1 MPFFKKN
8 FLRNF
13 PHSFQKSLPHV
24 CVLYTCRYVWAHWWI
39 LIYRSEADVIFLYY
53 SPSWFL
59 RQDLLLSLSS
69 GNSARQAASEPPTP
83 GLQALSTV
91 PGIYVSARH
100 LNWSPHAYIT
110 STFPTEPSSHPRVS
124 FLGLTS
130 AILFLEVTKS
140 ESYFHS
146 LVLRPSLAD
155 VNSVGGLERWL
166 SAVHTCGPES
176 AALELTWKQAWP
188 HVPITAE
195 LGEGRHKDRFAK
207 DRCYQPGW
215 QTELQAQWETLSQ
228 GNGWR
233 AIEGDAWN
241 LLRPVHGHSHMC
253 IWTTHTHT
261 KTQQPQTTQTSTR
274 SEKCLQQPWHLHG
287 AQYQSQDGHC
297 GHGHVEV
304 FPPDQVRKAM
314 KGPLMQDIAT
324 VTACAYYY
332 KNEEAEAIRG
342 QMKEKGVKW
351 EDFFIVSK
359 FWATCFEGKL
369 LNRAIRSPSGSG
381 TGLFGPQLIQWPWDF
396 SPESFPTSDKVSVL
410 TSKITFLDVGKVR
423 EDLVNEELVKA
434 PCCSLLCP
442 LRVLPPSYQINT
454 PRGLLLINAQY

>member
-24 CVLYTCRYVWAHWWI
+24 YVLCTCRYVWAHWWI
-39 LIYRSEADVIFLYY
+39 LMYRSEADVIFLYY

-69 GNSARQAASEPPTP
+69 GNSARRAASEPPTP

-140 ESYFHS
+140 ESHFHS

-304 FPPDQVRKAM
+304 FPPQPSQESHEGTINAGYCHGDCMCLLLQ
-314 KGPLMQDIAT
+314 
-324 VTACAYYY
+324 
-332 KNEEAEAIRG
+332 EWRG
-342 QMKEKGVKW
+342 RSHPRSDER
-351 EDFFIVSK
+351 
-359 FWATCFEGKL
+359 EGC
-369 LNRAIRSPSGSG
+369 
-381 TGLFGPQLIQWPWDF
+381 
-396 SPESFPTSDKVSVL
+396 EV
-410 TSKITFLDVGKVR
+410 
-423 EDLVNEELVKA
+423 
-434 PCCSLLCP
+434 
-442 LRVLPPSYQINT
+442 
-454 PRGLLLINAQY
+454 RGLLHCQQVLGYLLWGKTAEQSHQKPLRIWNWIIWASAYSVAMGLQPWELSHKW

>member
-24 CVLYTCRYVWAHWWI
+24 CVLHTCRYVWAHWWI

-69 GNSARQAASEPPTP
+69 GNSARRAASEPPTP

-166 SAVHTCGPES
+166 GAVHTCGPES

-207 DRCYQPGW
+207 DRWLPTWLTNRTAGSVRDSVSGEW
-215 QTELQAQWETLSQ
+215 VKSNRRRRLKSPPASTWALTH
-228 GNGWR
+228 
-233 AIEGDAWN
+233 
-241 LLRPVHGHSHMC
+241 VHLNN
-253 IWTTHTHT
+253 THT
-261 KTQQPQTTQTSTR
+261 
-274 SEKCLQQPWHLHG
+274 
-287 AQYQSQDGHC
+287 
-297 GHGHVEV
+297 
-304 FPPDQVRKAM
+304 
-314 KGPLMQDIAT
+314 
-324 VTACAYYY
+324 Y
-332 KNEEAEAIRG
+332 KNTATTNNTDIYSLRKMSAATMTPSWSSVPKPR
-342 QMKEKGVKW
+342 W
-351 EDFFIVSK
+351 PL
-359 FWATCFEGKL
+359 WAWAC
-369 LNRAIRSPSGSG
+369 RS
-381 TGLFGPQLIQWPWDF
+381 
-396 SPESFPTSDKVSVL
+396 
-410 TSKITFLDVGKVR
+410 
-423 EDLVNEELVKA
+423 
-434 PCCSLLCP
+434 
-442 LRVLPPSYQINT
+442 LPPRPSQESHEGTINAGYCHVDCMCLSLQEWRGRSH
-454 PRGLLLINAQY
+454 PRSDEREGCEVRGLLHCQQVLGYLLWGKTAEQSHQKPLRIWNWIIWASAYSVAMGLQPWELSHKW